1 MMAFVRNKVRAGTF
15 SVTTSDLPGRFQRL
29 RQLREPT
36 MVDRASLE
44 ILGFIFGGVTAIVIA
59 IAVIVVQ
66 SHVSAPLALDQR
78 TPIVPASLS
87 AQR

>member
-1 MMAFVRNKVRAGTF
+1 
-15 SVTTSDLPGRFQRL
+15 
-29 RQLREPT
+29 

-44 ILGFIFGGVTAIVIA
+44 IVGLIFGGVTAIVIA

-66 SHVSAPLALDQR
+66 SHVSAPVAADQR
-78 TPIVPASLS
+78 APLVPASLS